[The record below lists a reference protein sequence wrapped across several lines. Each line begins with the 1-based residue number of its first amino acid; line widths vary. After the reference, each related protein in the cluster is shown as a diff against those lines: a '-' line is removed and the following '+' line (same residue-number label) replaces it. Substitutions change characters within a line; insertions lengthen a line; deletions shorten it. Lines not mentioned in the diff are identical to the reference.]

1 MLIKVTWRFVAH
13 KRTNFDDFLS
23 HPYKLDNFC
32 TLCTAHR
39 TNRTFFYADIVCKI
53 LWYNVSVKSV
63 VNAFHLS
70 AF

>member
-39 TNRTFFYADIVCKI
+39 TNRTFFYADI
-53 LWYNVSVKSV
+53 
-63 VNAFHLS
+63 
-70 AF
+70 